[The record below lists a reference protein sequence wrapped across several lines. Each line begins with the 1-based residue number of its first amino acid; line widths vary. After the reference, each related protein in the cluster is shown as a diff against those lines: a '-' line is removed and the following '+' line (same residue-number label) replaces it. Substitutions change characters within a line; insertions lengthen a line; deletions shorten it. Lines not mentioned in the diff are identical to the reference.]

1 MIRSN
6 NLNYLIIFLFVGIW
20 SSIGSDPYDFLIL
33 FEKPNYLYLN
43 IAKMNLAEII
53 NFLRSFFP
61 LFSFMICLF
70 ILIKYKLFN
79 KQKKFIY
86 ILLFIQIIQI
96 ISTLFSQNSIMS
108 NFENLIDHI
117 GRYHWTISSIASILI
132 FMIAFK
138 LKDFDIKKL
147 FYISIFFLFLMVS
160 IFSVKNIIDFYVL
173 DIRTSLY
180 NVSVLREGAYFLNHQ
195 MPRVTG
201 ISRSIVFLYVIIFI
215 LNQSLNKN
223 SNYLNY
229 LLYTMLSILGAFIF
243 IYQSKY
249 ALGAFII
256 INIIFFFNFKNKI
269 KGAKI
274 ILVLFISQFLIFFIF
289 SNSRIIINKIDFK
302 IFSINEKEDLYKEEN
317 RIKHFRKFGNVGL
330 EGMDYAD
337 HAIFSGRIALWK
349 ESATYIKSR
358 PFLGYGSMSDRAII
372 NRTRLKDNNLVN
384 PVSSAFFY
392 ALISGGIFSLILFLY
407 FWINIKEKI
416 FDIFM
421 FQNITNIEKKIGTI
435 LILLIGLRCLIE
447 NSIML
452 FGVDYL
458 LLLNTLYLTE
468 KK

>member
-1 MIRSN
+1 MISSN

-20 SSIGSDPYDFLIL
+20 SSIGSDPYNFLIA
-33 FEKPNYLYLN
+33 FEKPNDLYLN
-43 IAKMNLAEII
+43 ITKMNLVEII

-61 LFSFMICLF
+61 LFSLVICLF

-79 KQKKFIY
+79 KQKNFIY

-96 ISTLFSQNSIMS
+96 ITTFFSKNSIMS
-108 NFENLIDHI
+108 NFENSIDHI
-117 GRYHWTISSIASILI
+117 GRYHWTISSIASILV

-138 LKDFDIKKL
+138 LKNFDIKKL
-147 FYISIFFLFLMVS
+147 FYISVFFLFLMFL
-160 IFSVKNIIDFYVL
+160 IFSVKNTIDFFAM

-180 NVSVLREGAYFLNHQ
+180 NISVLREGAYFLNHQ

-201 ISRSIVFLYVIIFI
+201 ISRSIIFLYVVIFI
-215 LNQSLNKN
+215 LSQNLNKN

-229 LLYTMLSILGAFIF
+229 IFYAMLITLGAFIF

-256 INIIFFFNFKNKI
+256 INFIFFFNFKNKI
-269 KGAKI
+269 QGAKI

-289 SNSRIIINKIDFK
+289 SNSRIIINKIDSK
-302 IFSINEKEDLYKEEN
+302 IFSFNEKEDLYKEDN
-317 RIKHFRKFGNVGL
+317 RIKHFRKFGNIGL

-349 ESATYIKSR
+349 ESAKYIKSR

-372 NRTRLKDNNLVN
+372 NKKRLKDNQLIN
-384 PVSSAFFY
+384 PISSAFFY

-407 FWINIKEKI
+407 FWLKIREKI
-416 FDIFM
+416 F
-421 FQNITNIEKKIGTI
+421 NILIIHNMNSIEKKIGTI

-458 LLLNTLYLTE
+458 LLLNSLFLTE